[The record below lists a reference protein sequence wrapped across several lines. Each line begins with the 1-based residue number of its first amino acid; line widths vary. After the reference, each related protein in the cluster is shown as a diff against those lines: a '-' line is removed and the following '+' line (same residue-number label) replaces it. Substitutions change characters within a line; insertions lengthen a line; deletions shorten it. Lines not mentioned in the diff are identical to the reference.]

1 MTIKCGFFNS
11 KNGDRKYNADDFNK
25 YFNKIISDGVFS
37 NPSNSLQVKA
47 NEGMNVT
54 INAGEARI
62 RGHYFSSDAIEIIS
76 ISPSDVLYPRI
87 DRIVL
92 RCDEDMKDITL
103 DVITGEAKATPIP
116 PEVER
121 TGKIKELSLA
131 TVYVEKNTTSIT
143 QENITDT
150 RLDTEVCGVVSVL
163 IDQVDTATLFLQYQ
177 EAFRSDRN
185 KRNMS
190 FNEWFQSV
198 KNDINQA
205 TYQLIV
211 EDNVDSDSPDNALSA
226 RQGNYLKERSIPT
239 KDTDIYLDTNAEIN
253 GNGTQSKPYSSIH
266 FAFSNIPTNLRENIL
281 IIHIVSGS
289 EIKSNNRDTTLRL
302 PASIINGTV
311 YFDIEDN
318 VTFTPTKIIGNNVVV
333 NGNLDTIEYVSL
345 YNSKIT
351 GKADGKAYTLS
362 LGENATANGE
372 TSLALG
378 QSVSTEG
385 KFSCAYGSIT
395 QAIGDCSFAGGGSTV
410 SSGLFDFSIGTH
422 NNCSVSTENSNGRF
436 MIGNGVSDSYRTNAF
451 RVENHSS
458 QVYIGTGGQY
468 NSSGADYAEFFEW
481 KDGNLSNE
489 DRVGFFVTLDEDK
502 IKIAKKDDYI
512 LGVVS
517 ASPSIIGNSFEDW
530 QGRYMTDDFN
540 RILTEEIEVTNFNF
554 KTNKEETKTVTAR
567 KQNPAYD
574 SDENYICRGDRKEWA
589 SIGMLGVLPVRDD
602 GSCKV
607 NGYATVN
614 DTGIA
619 TASIDGYRVIKR
631 ISENVIQIIF
641 R

>member
-1 MTIKCGFFNS
+1 
-11 KNGDRKYNADDFNK
+11 
-25 YFNKIISDGVFS
+25 
-37 NPSNSLQVKA
+37 
-47 NEGMNVT
+47 
-54 INAGEARI
+54 
-62 RGHYFSSDAIEIIS
+62 
-76 ISPSDVLYPRI
+76 
-87 DRIVL
+87 
-92 RCDEDMKDITL
+92 MKDITL
-103 DVITGEAKATPIP
+103 NVISGEAKATPIP

-131 TVYVEKNTTSIT
+131 TVYVEKNATSIT

-177 EAFRSDRN
+177 EAFKSDRN
-185 KRNMS
+185 KRNMN
-190 FNEWFQSV
+190 FDEWFQSV
-198 KNDINQA
+198 KNDINQE
-205 TYQLIV
+205 TYQLTV

-281 IIHIVSGS
+281 TIHIVSGS

-302 PASIINGTV
+302 PASIKNGTV

-422 NNCSVSTENSNGRF
+422 NNYGVSTENSNGRF

-468 NSSGADYAEFFEW
+468 NSSGADYAEYFEW
-481 KDGNLSNE
+481 KDGNLNNE

-607 NGYATVN
+607 NRYATVN